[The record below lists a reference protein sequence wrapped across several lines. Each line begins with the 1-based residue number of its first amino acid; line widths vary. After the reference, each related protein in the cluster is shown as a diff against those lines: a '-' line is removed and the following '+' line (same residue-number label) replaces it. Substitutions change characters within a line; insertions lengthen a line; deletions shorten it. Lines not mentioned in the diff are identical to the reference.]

1 MKHQIDTRPQ
11 ETVLVID
18 DSPEMIDILGEIL
31 RPLYQVR
38 FSTNGND
45 ALALVQRLPPSLI
58 LLDVMMTGMS
68 GHEVCRRLKTDLRTR
83 DIPVIFITSSSDPA
97 DEQLGLELGAV
108 DYLHKPLNPPLVI
121 QRVRIHLELRNQ
133 NLTLEN
139 KVLERTRQLE
149 ESQLE
154 VVRRLAM
161 AGEYRDNETGMHVMR
176 MSYMACRLAL
186 EAGLPES
193 LARLLLHAAPM
204 HDIGKIGIADRILL
218 KPGKFEPDEWE
229 IMKTHTL
236 IGAEIIGDHDSP
248 LLQMA
253 RSVALT
259 HHEKWD
265 GSGYPYGLVGD
276 AIPMEGRLVAVSDV
290 YDALSSERPYK
301 PAWSPE
307 DAFNFIRDQAG
318 AHFDPKLASLFLKIR
333 PEIIEITEKYRD
345 TATSQRKTPS
355 SLLARHLDE
364 RFVDDGKNA

>member
-38 FSTNGND
+38 FSTNGTD

-68 GHEVCRRLKTDLRTR
+68 GHEVCSRLKTDLRTR
-83 DIPVIFITSSSDPA
+83 DTPVIFITSSSDPA

-149 ESQLE
+149 DTQ
-154 VVRRLAM
+154 M
-161 AGEYRDNETGMHVMR
+161 AGL
-176 MSYMACRLAL
+176 S
-186 EAGLPES
+186 ES

-204 HDIGKIGIADRILL
+204 HDIGKIGIPDRILL
-218 KPGKFEPDEWE
+218 KSGKLDTDEWVV
-229 IMKTHTL
+229 MKTHTL
-236 IGAEIIGDHDSP
+236 IGAEIIGNHESP

-265 GSGYPYGLVGD
+265 GSGYPHGLIGD
-276 AIPMEGRLVAVSDV
+276 AIPMEGRLVALSDV
-290 YDALSSERPYK
+290 YDALTSERPYK
-301 PAWSPE
+301 PAWPPE
-307 DAFNFIRDQAG
+307 DAFAFIRDQAG
-318 AHFDPKLASLFLKIR
+318 AHFDPELVSLFLKIK

-345 TATSQRKTPS
+345 TATARRNR
-355 SLLARHLDE
+355 LAVCRHDT
-364 RFVDDGKNA
+364 

>member
-38 FSTNGND
+38 FSTNGTD

-68 GHEVCRRLKTDLRTR
+68 GHEVCSRLKTDLRTR
-83 DIPVIFITSSSDPA
+83 DTPVIFITSSSDPA

-149 ESQLE
+149 DTQMEI
-154 VVRRLAM
+154 VRRLAM
-161 AGEYRDNETGMHVMR
+161 AGEYRDNETGMH
-176 MSYMACRLAL
+176 
-186 EAGLPES
+186 
-193 LARLLLHAAPM
+193 
-204 HDIGKIGIADRILL
+204 DIGKIGIPDRILL
-218 KPGKFEPDEWE
+218 KSGKLDTDEWVV
-229 IMKTHTL
+229 MKTHTL
-236 IGAEIIGDHDSP
+236 IGAEIIGNHESP

-265 GSGYPYGLVGD
+265 GSGYPHGLIGD
-276 AIPMEGRLVAVSDV
+276 AIPMEGRLVALSDV
-290 YDALSSERPYK
+290 YDALTSERPYK
-301 PAWSPE
+301 PAWPPE
-307 DAFNFIRDQAG
+307 DAFAFIRDQAG
-318 AHFDPKLASLFLKIR
+318 AHFDPELVSLFLKIK

-345 TATSQRKTPS
+345 TATARRNR
-355 SLLARHLDE
+355 LAVCRQDT
-364 RFVDDGKNA
+364 